1 VSYCQ
6 ERDCGTGWDR
16 ISHKINNILIPK
28 NLSWV
33 QKTATAVADTTI
45 EALSMGG
52 TNRLW
57 PKYDDLRRACRRR
70 ETENDSTRHPVF
82 AASALGQDCPAGN

>member
-1 VSYCQ
+1 VSYCPFYCQ
-6 ERDCGTGWDR
+6 ERDLAGLEGTA

-33 QKTATAVADTTI
+33 QKTATAVADTAI

-52 TNRLW
+52 T
-57 PKYDDLRRACRRR
+57 
-70 ETENDSTRHPVF
+70 ENESTRHPVF
-82 AASALGQDCPAGN
+82 AASALGQDRPAGN